1 MIIEILYGNNS
12 WTHYLGILP
21 LICSIILLC
30 RPTLWN
36 NTMMLTLQLD
46 FLPCPSTTLYIL
58 VKTWLGRD
66 IADLTWH
73 RFRCKCVSSYAKQ
86 FVKILTVTIHD
97 LRIQYT
103 QGSSFAADKRL
114 KENCLSCQTCNLK
127 ISPVCKHIQSSRSF
141 FSSWR
146 NYRPGLFGMTRFNS
160 FDAELRAIN
169 QASRWIAQ
177 GGCCNSILHI
187 QITMLLLVSILK
199 PTLLVQQFRW
209 SVATLLSHDP
219 IKRWYT
225 RFFICSRQR
234 LKGKL
239 FVLPTMW
246 LEDQPSL

>member
-1 MIIEILYGNNS
+1 MI
-12 WTHYLGILP
+12 W
-21 LICSIILLC
+21 
-30 RPTLWN
+30 
-36 NTMMLTLQLD
+36 
-46 FLPCPSTTLYIL
+46 
-58 VKTWLGRD
+58 
-66 IADLTWH
+66 
-73 RFRCKCVSSYAKQ
+73 
-86 FVKILTVTIHD
+86 
-97 LRIQYT
+97 
-103 QGSSFAADKRL
+103 GSSIHKALHLQPTNVSRK
-114 KENCLSCQTCNLK
+114 T
-127 ISPVCKHIQSSRSF
+127 VCPAKHVTWRSAQSVNTSRSS

-146 NYRPGLFGMTRFNS
+146 NYRPGLFGLTRFNS
-160 FDAELRAIN
+160 FDDKLRATN